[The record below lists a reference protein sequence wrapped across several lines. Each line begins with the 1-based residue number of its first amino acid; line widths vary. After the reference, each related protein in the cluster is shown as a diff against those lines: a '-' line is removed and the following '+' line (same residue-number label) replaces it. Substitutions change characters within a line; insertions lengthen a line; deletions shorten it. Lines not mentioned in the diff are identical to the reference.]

1 MNRSEYPACKAGVH
15 PLQTHSPYIDR
26 RFIEWPV
33 RNLFV
38 LHNSS
43 LRLAS
48 ERTRAKLSCV
58 TLPQAVVYLMRPTL
72 TLFPLL
78 IWRCFCR
85 ANRGGGSTEVRTP
98 ISSVKGWPPSQLED
112 GTIKQDSTLACS
124 VAVIS
129 TDTAGREDFLVPP
142 RIADD
147 IRDYHF
153 NGSALLFRTRRF
165 KRKNTLSRI
174 SNIYYASDA
183 EAAKI
188 SNIGSCVPKRSLTLL
203 RSKTVSIL
211 AETRL
216 GDARGS

>member
-1 MNRSEYPACKAGVH
+1 MKILYPS
-15 PLQTHSPYIDR
+15 PLDESP
-26 RFIEWPV
+26 
-33 RNLFV
+33 
-38 LHNSS
+38 
-43 LRLAS
+43 
-48 ERTRAKLSCV
+48 
-58 TLPQAVVYLMRPTL
+58 
-72 TLFPLL
+72 
-78 IWRCFCR
+78 
-85 ANRGGGSTEVRTP
+85 
-98 ISSVKGWPPSQLED
+98 
-112 GTIKQDSTLACS
+112 IKQDSTLACS

-147 IRDYHF
+147 IRDCHF

-174 SNIYYASDA
+174 SNINHASDA

-188 SNIGSCVPKRSLTLL
+188 SNIGSCMPERSLTLTLL

-216 GDARGS
+216 GDACGSWTRLHGETVRDNFRYTKASFILHKNNEDLP